1 MISPIV
7 DGTFVGDAA
16 KVFIEV
22 DAETDAKADVADGS
36 EDGPLPAEFA
46 EGDRLLVESNN
57 DSAFDMLAEV
67 ADQRSLVENAVRL
80 VLARSF
86 AC

>member
-1 MISPIV
+1 MTSPIV
-7 DGTFVGDAA
+7 EVTFVDEAA
-16 KVFIEV
+16 KVFIDVE
-22 DAETDAKADVADGS
+22 AETDANADVADGS

-46 EGDRLLVESNN
+46 EGDRLLVESNK

-80 VLARSF
+80 ALARSF

>member
-1 MISPIV
+1 MV
-7 DGTFVGDAA
+7 DGTFVDDAA
-16 KVFIEV
+16 KVFIDV